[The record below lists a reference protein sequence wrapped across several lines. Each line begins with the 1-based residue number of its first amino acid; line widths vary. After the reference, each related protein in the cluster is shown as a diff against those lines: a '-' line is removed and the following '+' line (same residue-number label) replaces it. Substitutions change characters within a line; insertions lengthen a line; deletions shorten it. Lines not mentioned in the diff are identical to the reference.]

1 MTGIAANQ
9 QSAQRSGPRHG
20 GLVRQPVG
28 SAPIRSPSAARL
40 FIVSLTNVPG
50 FGGVQ
55 SSGIAIIRT
64 SMSASC
70 LRRAVS
76 AIWYNKR
83 IEDRVAERV
92 ESSIE
97 RLMMSNHRAFTTVG
111 GACNWLLKITQ

>member
-9 QSAQRSGPRHG
+9 RSAQRSGPRHG
-20 GLVRQPVG
+20 GLMRQLVG

-55 SSGIAIIRT
+55 LSGIDILLP

-76 AIWYNKR
+76 AIWCNRR
-83 IEDRVAERV
+83 IEDSVAERV
-92 ESSIE
+92 ASSIE
-97 RLMMSNHRAFTTVG
+97 RLMISNPRALTTVG
-111 GACNWLLKITQ
+111 GACNWL